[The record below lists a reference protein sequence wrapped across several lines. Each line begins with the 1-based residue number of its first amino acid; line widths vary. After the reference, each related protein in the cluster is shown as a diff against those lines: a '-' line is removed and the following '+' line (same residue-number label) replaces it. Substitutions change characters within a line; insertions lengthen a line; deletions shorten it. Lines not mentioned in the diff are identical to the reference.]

1 MTDSDTRTSAQY
13 KKVRDAFAAL
23 DTQDKTAFVLEA
35 TFSTIGTALNETGQ
49 RVAEVFEKVSSDDF
63 WSDFGMKA
71 EETEAAPPKA
81 KSTRKKSGPKKSTTK
96 KPSPRMDD
104 DA

>member
-13 KKVRDAFAAL
+13 KKVRDAFAEL

-49 RVAEVFEKVSSDDF
+49 RVAEVFEKVSSEDF
-63 WSDFGMKA
+63 WSDFGMHA
-71 EETEAAPPKA
+71 DASETAPPKA
-81 KSTRKKSGPKKSTTK
+81 KTTRKKSGPKKSTTK
-96 KPSPRMDD
+96 KRTPKKDD

>member
-13 KKVRDAFAAL
+13 KKVRDAFAEL

-63 WSDFGMKA
+63 WSDFGMHEEA
-71 EETEAAPPKA
+71 EAPPKKKPAA
-81 KSTRKKSGPKKSTTK
+81 KKRTTNKTSTKKRTTK
-96 KPSPRMDD
+96 KDD

>member
-13 KKVRDAFAAL
+13 KKVRDAFAEL

-63 WSDFGMKA
+63 WSDFRAQA
-71 EETEAAPPKA
+71 EEAAPKA
-81 KSTRKKSGPKKSTTK
+81 KPTRKKSGPKKSTT
-96 KPSPRMDD
+96 PRSTDD